1 MSNTLS
7 NIRISRLLLALVTM
21 FLIVDTFPHPNL
33 GPGLI
38 ESVIQHER
46 TVSNP

>member
-1 MSNTLS
+1 MGNTLS
-7 NIRISRLLLALVTM
+7 NIRVSRLLLTLVTT

-38 ESVIQHER
+38 ESLILNER